1 MLTAEASKLT
11 AEASKLTA
19 EASKLT
25 AEASKLT
32 AEASKLTVE
41 ASKLTAETSRMTAE
55 TSRMTA
61 ETSRMTAEASTTE
74 ARDGRGKA
82 MASVLYQSIE
92 TLSKDK
98 GIDPEIVVGAVE
110 DAIALATRKY
120 YKTTESMRAE
130 MDRETG
136 EIRAYVFKTVVETP
150 EQVEDETNQISLEKA
165 REMAPEVE
173 VGGELRFYKD
183 TTPLGRIAAQMAK
196 QVIFQKVREA
206 ERDTVF
212 NEYNHR
218 AGEVLNATV
227 KRLEPMDTIFD
238 LGKAEAR
245 MPKRE
250 QSRLEQFAVG
260 ERVRV
265 VLLRVDRAAKGPQVI
280 VSRAAPGL
288 VSSLFQSEVPEI
300 YDGTVTIRAIAREA
314 GERTKIAVMSRDKDV
329 DPVGACVGMKGM
341 RVQSIIRE
349 LRGEKIDIIEYS
361 EEITTFAEKA
371 LQPAKVS
378 RVSITDL
385 GEKQIEVIVDDTQ
398 LSLAIGK
405 KGQNVRLAAK
415 LLQWKID
422 IKSEEEK
429 RQEVEQQMT
438 AMSGGPTTP
447 IEQVTELGE
456 QILEKLIAAGIT
468 TIEELADMTPEQLEE
483 VPGIG
488 EKTVE
493 KISTAVRHYFGQY
506 EEGEERP
513 AVAAIAAASEIEGD
527 AAEASADAEVSH
539 PDHARDVEA
548 SLGSE
553 ASTEDN
559 IIAAEESTGE
569 AEESMLSE
577 KLSGTT
583 EERLAEEAAEFGEAQ
598 ELNGVSTDDL
608 IAAEDRASM
617 SDANDDADAREEKIE
632 LENDE
637 VDNLAVQANEVSDE
651 GIDTDGH
658 DRG

>member
-1 MLTAEASKLT
+1 
-11 AEASKLTA
+11 
-19 EASKLT
+19 
-25 AEASKLT
+25 
-32 AEASKLTVE
+32 
-41 ASKLTAETSRMTAE
+41 
-55 TSRMTA
+55 
-61 ETSRMTAEASTTE
+61 
-74 ARDGRGKA
+74 
-82 MASVLYQSIE
+82 MASLLYQSIE
-92 TLSKDK
+92 ALSREK
-98 GIDPEIVVGAVE
+98 GIEPEIVVAAIE

-120 YKTTESMRAE
+120 YKLQENMRAE
-130 MDRETG
+130 MNRETG
-136 EIRAYVFKTVVETP
+136 EILAYSYKIVVETP
-150 EQVEDETNQISLEKA
+150 ELITDEVNELTLEQA
-165 REMAPEVE
+165 RELAPEVE

-218 AGEVLNATV
+218 AGEVMNATV
-227 KRLEPMDTIFD
+227 KRLEPMDVIFD

-280 VSRAAPGL
+280 VSRAAPAL
-288 VSSLFQSEVPEI
+288 VQSLFQSEVPEI
-300 YDGTVTIRAIAREA
+300 YDGTVSIRAIAREA

-378 RVSITDL
+378 RVSIVDL
-385 GEKQIEVIVDDTQ
+385 DDKQIEVIVDDTQ

-415 LLQWKID
+415 LLNWKID

-429 RQEVEQQMT
+429 RQEVEQQMS
-438 AMSGGPTTP
+438 AMSGGPSTP

-456 QILEKLIAAGIT
+456 AVLAKLIAAGLT
-468 TIEELADMTPEQLEE
+468 TVEEVADMTAEELAE

-488 EKTVE
+488 DKSVE
-493 KISTAVRHYFGQY
+493 KISIAIRHYFGQY
-506 EEGEERP
+506 EEGEARP
-513 AVAAIAAASEIEGD
+513 VALEAVIDTPTDTPETSSMAKTPEEILAEAAA
-527 AAEASADAEVSH
+527 
-539 PDHARDVEA
+539 
-548 SLGSE
+548 LGE
-553 ASTEDN
+553 PPVYVDDLSTED
-559 IIAAEESTGE
+559 
-569 AEESMLSE
+569 
-577 KLSGTT
+577 
-583 EERLAEEAAEFGEAQ
+583 LA
-598 ELNGVSTDDL
+598 
-608 IAAEDRASM
+608 AAEDEESA
-617 SDANDDADAREEKIE
+617 SDANDDADRREEGIE
-632 LENDE
+632 MDNDT
-637 VDNLAVQANEVSDE
+637 VDTLVADSEEVSTE
-651 GIDTDGH
+651 TIDQDPS